1 VLLLSNTVFSQ
12 ESFIKHKVEKGETI
26 TQIAKEYSISKNEII
41 KLNAVPQD
49 VLKENEIIFIP
60 NNDLY
65 RIHHVEPKETLFSI
79 TSLYDIT
86 VEELKKLNPEITDT
100 GIKINQ
106 KLRIPKEKAMLTDAG
121 TVSTKGSFPS
131 LHIVQPKE
139 TLFGIARLYNVSV
152 QDLDNLNKEKLEFG
166 LRIGEK
172 MALPNKKKTIDGK
185 VRVINATTI
194 FHLVEAKETKFSIAK
209 KYGITIDQL
218 ESQNPEIINGLKEG
232 NKLAINIK
240 SIQPTNDK
248 EELMMALAEKQVALE
263 KSKAIVAENYKL
275 KTDKSEADY
284 QIITKQNELDL
295 VKDSLTVQKK
305 ISQKVIRINAL
316 KVNLN
321 EIDDKKAGSVEKLKL
336 VLEANKNIQELLLS
350 KLDSI
355 VYTMQEDVEKIKN
368 QEVTDIENIKR
379 LEEQSYQNIAQT
391 NTVLQ
396 ELKKDLADT
405 RKNYAGIMN
414 KVQIITLEEN
424 KQYKKKVREGNQK
437 NGQETLGDIKK
448 IEFQQLQ
455 NDKKN
460 TMLLSR
466 IDSLSSAREAEF
478 KRKIKQASFY
488 SEESRNYDDELALEK
503 IKRYKK
509 NAKPAATKEEIKVI
523 KNETATDNNTVNI
536 QVIKN
541 IDTIKAGYYFVLGIF
556 NEPAERDRFIMQLID
571 YGQPNATFFYNVNR
585 FSYYVYTKVYPNVQE
600 ALKAYKQKEG
610 TKYHENLLIVR
621 VEKEQ

>member
-1 VLLLSNTVFSQ
+1 
-12 ESFIKHKVEKGETI
+12 
-26 TQIAKEYSISKNEII
+26 
-41 KLNAVPQD
+41 
-49 VLKENEIIFIP
+49 
-60 NNDLY
+60 
-65 RIHHVEPKETLFSI
+65 
-79 TSLYDIT
+79 
-86 VEELKKLNPEITDT
+86 KLNPEIEDT
-100 GIKINQ
+100 GIKISQ
-106 KLRIPKEKAMLTDAG
+106 KLRIPKGKAMLTDAG
-121 TVSTKGSFPS
+121 IVSTESSFPS

-139 TLFGIARLYNVSV
+139 TLFSIARLYNVSV
-152 QDLDNLNKEKLEFG
+152 QDLDNLNKEKLESG

-185 VRVINATTI
+185 VRVINAATI

-209 KYGITIDQL
+209 KYGITIGQL
-218 ESQNPEIINGLKEG
+218 ESQNPEIINGLNEG

-240 SIQPTNDK
+240 SIQPANDK

-263 KSKAIVAENYKL
+263 KSKAVVAENSKL
-275 KTDKSEADY
+275 KTDKSEANH

-305 ISQKVIRINAL
+305 MSQKVIRINAL

-355 VYTMQEDVEKIKN
+355 VYTMQEDVEKIKT

-424 KQYKKKVREGNQK
+424 KQYKKKIREDNQK
-437 NGQETLGDIKK
+437 NGQETRADIKK
-448 IEFQQLQ
+448 IELQQLQ

-460 TMLLSR
+460 TILLSR
-466 IDSLSSAREAEF
+466 IDSLSSARASEF

-509 NAKPAATKEEIKVI
+509 NAKPAATKQEIKVI
-523 KNETATDNNTVNI
+523 KNGTAIDNNTVNI

-541 IDTIKAGYYFVLGIF
+541 IDTIRAGYYFVLGIF

-571 YGQPNATFFYNVNR
+571 YGHPNATFFYNVNT
-585 FSYYVYTKVYPNVQE
+585 FSYYIYTKIFPNVQE